1 MSVEKF
7 YRCFMQSSAISSVLT
22 FGMTCWGGNA
32 FKADR
37 KNRLD
42 KTIRRPPRWVG
53 GDKARKYR
61 HSLSSIDDKN
71 MRTILAENTK

>member
-42 KTIRRPPRWVG
+42 KTIRRHRGGLVG
-53 GDKARKYR
+53 TKQE
-61 HSLSSIDDKN
+61 SIDTVYHRL
-71 MRTILAENTK
+71 MTKT